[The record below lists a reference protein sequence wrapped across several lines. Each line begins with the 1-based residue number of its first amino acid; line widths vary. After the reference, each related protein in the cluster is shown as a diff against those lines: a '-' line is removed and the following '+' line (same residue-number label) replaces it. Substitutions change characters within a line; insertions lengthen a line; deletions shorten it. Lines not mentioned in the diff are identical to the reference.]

1 MEYKSVIPLLIDDNE
16 HVLFEQ
22 AANYQHLPL
31 LHYALKYR
39 TKDSVP
45 GNFKLFIDRDKRVLL
60 YADYETRYPL
70 HVAIESCQN
79 TETLQL
85 LVDDQRTI
93 LTSTPVRI
101 TNKVYQCFTPLH
113 HFLKHSKT
121 YDVETIMFL
130 MDASKTVLTT
140 LDRDGEVPLQYAIR
154 HGSKFPDIIP
164 LLIDIDKN
172 CLLQCGPR
180 GCPLQIAI
188 LCKWD
193 VKMLQVLV
201 DPLGKVFR
209 LCGEEKNTPLHA
221 SVFYKSDDATVRFLV
236 ESDPYVLQTQ
246 NVYKYTPLH
255 AAIDNKM
262 CGLSE
267 YCNNTDR
274 ERYHEWNIDMLFL
287 LGAKDESVL
296 LVPNIYGQT
305 PLFSAI
311 TRGFPVHVL
320 QYFRT

>member
-1 MEYKSVIPLLIDDNE
+1 
-16 HVLFEQ
+16 
-22 AANYQHLPL
+22 
-31 LHYALKYR
+31 
-39 TKDSVP
+39 
-45 GNFKLFIDRDKRVLL
+45 
-60 YADYETRYPL
+60 
-70 HVAIESCQN
+70 
-79 TETLQL
+79 
-85 LVDDQRTI
+85 
-93 LTSTPVRI
+93 
-101 TNKVYQCFTPLH
+101 
-113 HFLKHSKT
+113 
-121 YDVETIMFL
+121 MFL

-140 LDRDGEVPLQYAIR
+140 LDRDGEVPLHYAIR

-193 VKMLQVLV
+193 VKMLPVLV

-221 SVFYKSDDATVRFLV
+221 SVFYKSDDTTVRFLV

-320 QYFRT
+320 QYLIDWEGSVLSLSTERRAMQRLIGHFCGSGAASPEFSFMYNKKYIHRTPDLGIYTDSK